1 MSPPAILAH
10 LHRSQHGLHTVVFG
24 DGFKCFARSKGF
36 MERRTG
42 VPLILCVMLLS
53 MMPLPAQAANS
64 GGVEAT
70 VAQMSF
76 SPSSPVMGGSVEIS
90 LLLSNSGQTDAFGV
104 EVSFYRDYITSGTEQ
119 RLKFEQ
125 VDILAGEFVTVTA
138 TWPNLQFGNQ
148 TVWVEWFASG
158 SSAARVSQTFSV
170 QGLPNLRVAS
180 LEVGDGSPVFAGDTV
195 PVGVWV
201 HNSGP
206 ADALGS
212 TMLLHVPGT
221 ADAELNVPALL
232 SGEKVW
238 ANTTVVAP
246 SSGVHPIDVTLD
258 ATDVL
263 AEASENDNTGSTDLV
278 VATRMD
284 VSFKEDLTVTTA
296 AGDLEG
302 PWTVEGTLVRTNGT
316 GPDSVP
322 LWLQIAS
329 PSGGLITSP
338 PFSVEFAGVGY
349 SEQTFSVQLNATTL
363 SSLPDGDHVVVAKV
377 NPFNEAGFVQEDT
390 SNDEAS
396 GILTIFPIPDVYVDA
411 MALPTVPS
419 VQSGEDVEWRVT
431 MENIGDIGVSG
442 RIQYTFDGLEGQSPP
457 INLGAGQAL
466 TWTVVLSTAL
476 GAHTAEFDG
485 QWVAAQGSYDAN
497 KQNSFAS
504 GTVLVESKLKLDWE
518 YASLQVNDVE
528 GNPATMP
535 LRDGDVYTLTIG
547 LTSQET
553 GQANYTCQDSANT
566 VLETM
571 AVTVEN
577 RGDRASLSCTF
588 SATASTTTVRM
599 IPEDASISTAFQ
611 RSFATLA
618 LTTDD
623 NGDAASSGLGTM
635 TLFGLGA
642 LVLIG
647 VLVAAVFL
655 TREREE
661 EVERDI
667 YEYCPSCD
675 GELEGTE
682 DRCPHCVFNLKK
694 ARSQFH
700 DCNECGESIPDLME
714 NCAYCGAF
722 QDVAS
727 YFERRERR
735 ERRTSVKEIVSLPEE
750 EDDDDQIVT
759 GDQNFADAVKE
770 FGFDE
775 EHLEEEW
782 DTNIEAAEAE
792 VEAAYDR
799 RYADELAVEDMTEE
813 ELEAYKSQVTT
824 TLRTMKDESTD
835 HDVDAFLS
843 EKGELKSLGE
853 DTGELSAS
861 DADIRE
867 RLFEITG
874 EEGVLP
880 GEKVKVGMTLTDS
893 SLAGNEVSEATA
905 NFTFDD
911 DVPLSGSTKS
921 DAELKEEAKARKPTR
936 RRAPKRQEVEQPAVE
951 TDECGACGADLPVD
965 ANECTT
971 CGAKFG

>member
-1 MSPPAILAH
+1 
-10 LHRSQHGLHTVVFG
+10 
-24 DGFKCFARSKGF
+24 
-36 MERRTG
+36 MERRTK
-42 VPLILCVMLLS
+42 VTLILCLMLIS
-53 MMPLPAQAANS
+53 TMPLPAHAANS

-70 VAQMSF
+70 AAQMSF

-90 LLLSNSGQTDAFGV
+90 LLLSNTGQTDALGV
-104 EVSFYRDYITSGTEQ
+104 EVAFYRDTIVTSGSDST

-125 VDILAGEFVTVTA
+125 VDIYAGEFVTVTA
-138 TWPNLQFGNQ
+138 TWSNLQFGNQ
-148 TVWVEWFASG
+148 TIWVEWFASQ
-158 SSAARVSQTFSV
+158 SNAARVSQTFHV
-170 QGLPNLRVAS
+170 EGLPNLRVTS
-180 LEVGDGSPVFAGDTV
+180 LEVGDGSPVFAGDAV
-195 PVGVWV
+195 PVSALVQ
-201 HNSGP
+201 NSGP
-206 ADALGS
+206 ADAAS
-212 TMLLHVPGT
+212 SVMLLHLLGS
-221 ADAELNVPALL
+221 ADAELNVPAIA
-232 SGEKVW
+232 SGEHAWV
-238 ANTTVVAP
+238 NTTVVAP
-246 SSGVHPIDVTLD
+246 SSGVHPVNVTLD
-258 ATDVL
+258 ATNVIQ
-263 AEASENDNTGSTDLV
+263 EASENDNLGSTDLV
-278 VATRMD
+278 VAARMD
-284 VSFKEDLTVTTA
+284 LSFKDDLTVTTA
-296 AGDLEG
+296 PGNLEG
-302 PWTVEGTLVRTNGT
+302 PWTVEGTLVRTNGA
-316 GPDSVP
+316 GPVSVP
-322 LWLQIAS
+322 LWLQIAN

-338 PFSVEFAGVGY
+338 PFSVDFAGVGY
-349 SEQTFSVQLNATTL
+349 SEQPFSVQLNATTL

-377 NPFNEAGFVQEDT
+377 NPFNEGGLEQEDT

-396 GILTIFPIPDVYVDA
+396 GILTIFPVPDVFVDP

-419 VQSGEDVEWRVT
+419 VQSGDDVEWRVT
-431 MENIGDIGVSG
+431 MENSGDIGVSG

-457 INLGAGQAL
+457 INLAAGQAL

-476 GAHTAEFDG
+476 GPHTAEFEG

-518 YASLQVNDVE
+518 YASLQVVDVE

-566 VLETM
+566 VLETLS
-571 AVTVEN
+571 VTVAA

-611 RSFATLA
+611 RSFSTLA
-618 LTTDD
+618 SSSA
-623 NGDAASSGLGTM
+623 GDGDETSSGVGTM
-635 TLFGLGA
+635 TLFGFGA

-694 ARSQFH
+694 ARLQFH
-700 DCNECGESIPDLME
+700 DCAECGESIPDLME
-714 NCAYCGAF
+714 NCAYCGAY

-727 YFERRERR
+727 FFERRERR
-735 ERRTSVKEIVSLPEE
+735 ERRSTVKETVALPED
-750 EDDDDQIVT
+750 EDDENEIVT

-782 DTNIEAAEAE
+782 DTNIVAAEAE

-799 RYADELAVEDMTEE
+799 RYAEELATEDMTEE

-824 TLRTMKDESTD
+824 TLRTFKDESSD
-835 HDVDAFLS
+835 HDVEAFLS

-867 RLFEITG
+867 QLFEITG
-874 EEGVLP
+874 EQGVLP
-880 GEKVKVGMTLTDS
+880 GQKVKVGMNLTDS

-911 DVPLSGSTKS
+911 DDAPLSASMKS
-921 DAELKEEAKARKPTR
+921 DAELKAEAKAKKPTR
-936 RRAPKRQEVEQPAVE
+936 RRAPKRDVEEKPDVE

-965 ANECTT
+965 ASECGT
-971 CGAKFG
+971 CGARFG